1 MMTMLSN
8 DRSVFAFLTV
18 TAVPQVHLSHP
29 SDLVDFLLSFRI
41 FSPSP
46 SLGNSA
52 TAIQHHSTR
61 LTLALTPVPHFSK
74 NIAVCYSNWAI
85 RKQLA

>member
-52 TAIQHHSTR
+52 TAIQHHTINSSTHTGTSFQQKHPS
-61 LTLALTPVPHFSK
+61 LLLK
-74 NIAVCYSNWAI
+74 LGN
-85 RKQLA
+85 